1 MENRAYAE
9 FCKDKERERE
19 REGEGEGEKA
29 RGSCKVLNYN
39 LYV

>member
-19 REGEGEGEKA
+19 REGEGEKA